1 MNLYKHI
8 YINIYIYI
16 YTYILIY
23 ILFRYNIVGI
33 GEIQTHIPF
42 DIMLNYRL
50 SQKFNLNLYPC
61 SITKYFIIF
70 FFRTETLPIKLTK
83 NHKNHKFHVI
93 RI

>member
-8 YINIYIYI
+8 YIYIY
-16 YTYILIY
+16 IY

-70 FFRTETLPIKLTK
+70 FFFRTETLPIKLTK